1 MLKRKVLA
9 QPPDFQQCRQEIEVR
24 HLGCCIGAQ
33 RAHLLGAER
42 TTPLRNHQGDVNLFV
57 EEILTVVNGG
67 MFAERFSVIAS
78 VDYNPGSR

>member
-1 MLKRKVLA
+1 MLKRKVLT
-9 QPPDFQQCRQEIEVR
+9 QPPEIQQCRQQIEVR
-24 HLGCCIGAQ
+24 HLGRCIGVEC
-33 RAHLLGAER
+33 AHLLRTER
-42 TTPLRNHQGDVNLFV
+42 TTPLCNHQGDVNLFV